1 MLSTLIKNC
10 RVITSE
16 QVLEGYCLEITGGV
30 ISGIIPQAEIGAKQ
44 YDIILDCTGN
54 YLAPG
59 FIDLHNHGNS
69 GFDVMDATSEALEQI
84 ARFHLKNGV
93 TGFLGTTMSKSV
105 GEIGQA
111 IQNMVAYAENQT
123 RRTGGKPCSELLGIY
138 LEGPY
143 LSKKRKGAQAEEHLK
158 APDLAEL
165 KDFLKISQEY
175 MKVVAIAPELPGAL
189 ESIVHLKSEG
199 IVAAA
204 GHTDAAYE
212 QIIEAVETGI
222 TDTVHLFNGMRGFS
236 HRDPGPAGALLL
248 DERVTCELICDGIHL
263 HPAVVD
269 LVVRLKGAANIVLIS
284 DAMRATGLGDGRFDL
299 GGQQVFVSGGIARLS
314 DGTLAG
320 STLTLD
326 RAVYNVLTMAKIP
339 LHEAV
344 RMVTLNPAKL
354 IGAAERKGSIEPDK
368 DADLVVFDE
377 EIRIKHV
384 IKAGRI
390 VFSSSSAQK

>member
-1 MLSTLIKNC
+1 MLSTLISNC

-16 QVLEGYCLEITGGV
+16 QVLEGHCLEITGGV
-30 ISGIIPQAEIGAKQ
+30 ISRIIPQAETGAKQ
-44 YDIILDCTGN
+44 YDITLDCMGN
-54 YLAPG
+54 YVAPG

-69 GFDVMDATSEALEQI
+69 GFDVMDATPEALEQM
-84 ARFHLKNGV
+84 ARFHLRNGV
-93 TGFLGTTMSKSV
+93 TGFLGTTMSKSI
-105 GEIGQA
+105 GEIRQA
-111 IQNMVAYAENQT
+111 IQKMVAYARSQN
-123 RRTGGKPCSELLGIY
+123 RRTGGEHCSELLGIY

-158 APDLAEL
+158 TPDLTEL
-165 KDFLKISQEY
+165 KDFLEIAQEY

-189 ESIVHLKSEG
+189 ETIGYLKSEG

-204 GHTDAAYE
+204 GHTDATYE
-212 QIIEAVETGI
+212 QIMEAVEAGV
-222 TDTVHLFNGMRGFS
+222 TDTVHLFNGMRGFG
-236 HRDPGPAGALLL
+236 HREPGPPGALLL
-248 DERVTCELICDGIHL
+248 DQRVTCELICDGIHL

-269 LVVRLKGAANIVLIS
+269 LVVRLKGVANIVLIS

-326 RAVYNVLTMAKIP
+326 RAVYNAITMAKLP
-339 LHEAV
+339 VCEGV
-344 RMVTLNPAKL
+344 RMATLNPAKL
-354 IGAAERKGSIEPDK
+354 IGVADRKGSIELGK

-377 EIRIKHV
+377 QIRIKHV
-384 IKAGRI
+384 IKAGKI